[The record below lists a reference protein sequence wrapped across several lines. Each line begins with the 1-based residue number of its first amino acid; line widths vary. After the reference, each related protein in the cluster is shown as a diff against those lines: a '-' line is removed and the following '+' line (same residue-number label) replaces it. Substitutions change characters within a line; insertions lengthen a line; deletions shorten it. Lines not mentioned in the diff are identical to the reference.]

1 MTIAHSLD
9 TEPRLRFS
17 VLGPLRAWHG
27 DQPLDL
33 GPIRQQA
40 LLAAL
45 VLRPDMTVSR
55 DELLDGVWGLE
66 PPGTGAKVVPVYVH
80 RLRRCLQAAECAA
93 DELIGRSRGGYRF
106 VSGDVWIDADRLEEV
121 VAEAGAAE
129 RSGDLPTAVDRYSDA
144 LELFQGEPLAGL
156 PGPFAEG
163 QRLRL
168 AERRIVLLQEKV
180 DRQLRLGRHAD
191 AVGELSALLP
201 AYPHSEPLA
210 ALLMRALYACG
221 RRADA
226 LAVYTQ
232 LRRRLIDDLGVE
244 PGDEL
249 RRVHQDVL
257 RGNDS
262 GLGVG
267 ALPTPVTPVPA
278 PPARV
283 RDELPADV
291 AELVG
296 RAAEL
301 ALLTAPADAG
311 APAVDA
317 VDGVPGSGKTALAVR
332 VARLVRDRYPD
343 GCLYVDLHGHTEGR
357 EALPPQRALRRLLRS
372 VGVDVNNLTDDLDE
386 LAASWR
392 AATASR
398 RLLLVLDD
406 VAGAEQVRPLLPAG
420 TGSRVL
426 TTSRRRL
433 AGLDVGR
440 RVSLGPL
447 APGEAETLLTRIV
460 GQERAEQERDAV
472 RELARLCGRLPLAL
486 RIAGARLQNRP
497 MWTLDYLVTRL
508 ADGERRLG
516 ELTAEDRS
524 VEGAFRLSYEQ
535 LPSPERRA
543 FRALG
548 LSPTPTL
555 DGRTLAAML
564 GWTARDAEL
573 ALERLVDTSLVQQPS
588 AGRYRLHDLV
598 AVYARRLAGQDPAQ
612 VVAGTRAGALRLYLA
627 AGHHASDWGPAGFPT
642 GPDLGPAPFE
652 GWQDAVAWLD
662 AGAGDLADVVAYAVE
677 AGEADYACW
686 IADGLVHYFTRQGRH
701 HECRAALEL
710 ALPLVSQASDQRM
723 VSSLRIGLGIAYG
736 MQDRYEQ
743 SRAWFSDALE
753 ISRRAGDPREQARAL
768 NGLGVVARLSG
779 RHPESVAHLT
789 RMRELALRLD
799 DDCLAGMAV
808 SDLGAA
814 LHCLGRHDEAL
825 ECFAQSMRY
834 AEKAE
839 NPRLIAKILRF
850 TGALHLG
857 LARPAEAAPA
867 FRQAAE
873 LAAQVGD
880 PPLHASCLTRWGSAE
895 LGLGAVAGALDLHH
909 RALATVTAVAA
920 QTSVELERE
929 IRRRLGEAYVA
940 AGRTSNAWTEFHRA
954 LALGRTPGH

>member
-1 MTIAHSLD
+1 M

-27 DQPLDL
+27 EEQLDL

-40 LLAAL
+40 MLAAL

-80 RLRRCLQAAECAA
+80 RLRRCLQAAPE
-93 DELIGRSRGGYRF
+93 ELIGRSRGGYRF
-106 VSGDVWIDADRLEEV
+106 VSGDVWVDAARLDEI

-129 RSGDLPTAVDRYSDA
+129 RSGDLPTAVDRYADA

-168 AERRIVLLQEKV
+168 AERRISLVQEKV

-210 ALLMRALYACG
+210 VLSMRALYASG

-244 PGDEL
+244 PGDEV

-262 GLGVG
+262 GLGIT
-267 ALPTPVTPVPA
+267 LPPSTAPRPSAPVS
-278 PPARV
+278 RV

-296 RAAEL
+296 RSTEL
-301 ALLTAPADAG
+301 ALLTAPSDAG

-317 VDGVPGSGKTALAVR
+317 VDGVAGSGKTALAVR
-332 VARLVRDRYPD
+332 VAHLVRERYPD
-343 GCLYVDLHGHTEGR
+343 GCLFVDLHGHTEGR
-357 EALPPQRALRRLLRS
+357 KALTPHRALRRLLRA
-372 VGVDVNNLTDDLDE
+372 VGVDVNNVPDDLDE

-392 AATASR
+392 AATASL

-406 VAGAEQVRPLLPAG
+406 VAGAEQIRPLLPAG

-426 TTSRRRL
+426 ATSRRRL

-447 APGEAETLLTRIV
+447 ALDEAEGLLSSIV
-460 GQERAEQERDAV
+460 GESRADRERDAV
-472 RELARLCGRLPLAL
+472 RDLARLCGRLPLAL

-497 MWTLDYLVTRL
+497 MWTLEYLVTRL

-535 LPSPERRA
+535 LPSPEQRA

-548 LSPTPTL
+548 LSPTPTT
-555 DGRTLAAML
+555 DGHALAAML
-564 GWTARDAEL
+564 GWSPRDAEL
-573 ALERLVDTSLVQQPS
+573 ALESLVDTSLVQQPS

-598 AVYARRLAGQDPAQ
+598 AVYARRLAEQDSADL
-612 VVAGTRAGALRLYLA
+612 VAAARTGVLRLYLA
-627 AGHHASDWGPAGFPT
+627 AGRYASDWGPAGFPT
-642 GPDLGPAPFE
+642 GPELGPVPFD

-662 AGAGDLADVVAYAVE
+662 ASAGDLTDVVAYAAAV
-677 AGEADYACW
+677 GEADYACW
-686 IADGLVHYFTRQGRH
+686 IADSLVHYLSRQGRH
-701 HECRAALEL
+701 HESRAALDL
-710 ALPLVSQASDQRM
+710 ALPLVDEASDQRM
-723 VSSLRIGLGIAYG
+723 VSSLRTGLGIAYG

-743 SRAWFSDALE
+743 SRAWFSDALA
-753 ISRRAGDPREQARAL
+753 ISRRAGDLREQARAL

-779 RHPESVAHLT
+779 WYPESVAYLV
-789 RMRELALRLD
+789 RMRELALRLE
-799 DDCLAGMAV
+799 DDCLTGMAV
-808 SDLGAA
+808 NDLGAV
-814 LHCLGRHDEAL
+814 LHCLGRHEEAL
-825 ECFAQSMRY
+825 DCFGQAMRY

-839 NPRLIAKILRF
+839 NPRLIAKVLRF
-850 TGALHLG
+850 IGDLHLD
-857 LARPAEAAPA
+857 LDQHPDAVAAL
-867 FRQAAE
+867 RQAAE
-873 LAAQVGD
+873 LAEQVGD
-880 PPLHASCLTRWGSAE
+880 LPLQASCLTRWGSAE
-895 LGLGAVAGALDLHH
+895 LGLGNHPRALDLHQ
-909 RALATVTAVAA
+909 RALTAVTD

-929 IRRRLGEAYVA
+929 IRRRLGECYVA
-940 AGRTSNAWTEFHRA
+940 AGRFSNAWAQFQRVLE
-954 LALGRTPGH
+954 LGKTPGH